1 MTIPVDSS
9 VRRQKKNKSSLVVI
23 FSIAGFLLS
32 SGLGVYFLLIES
44 KYFNSESLPGADFIP
59 QDALL
64 SFSLTTD
71 PSQWKKLRQFGTLA
85 AKKELD
91 KNLSRWVD
99 TLLNS
104 KGYDFHNDIQPW
116 VGNRI
121 TFVVLTSDKK
131 SVTLNKSIST
141 NGKSFQEPHLA
152 IILPIKNLV
161 KAQRVLSQKLK
172 ILPSLMSHE
181 NSSERIFTRTVKSP
195 SGSKLF
201 TAFIS
206 QKFLVVAN
214 NPSTIQQIINAYK
227 SKLTIAN
234 INGFAENFSK
244 VRHSNSFIQF
254 YFNIPASVKITDTV
268 TKSRLPTDVLTRL
281 QDNQGL
287 VGSISLK
294 STGIQLQGISWLNP
308 NSQRQ
313 LEVEHEGENMAKFLP
328 PETLI
333 MLSGSNLHD
342 LWLDYVSISEN
353 NPFAP
358 ISPEQIKTS
367 IKDYV
372 NLDLEQDILSWMV
385 EEFSVSMVPNI
396 PQEGKQ
402 ENFHTAILFI
412 VKVSDHRKAETFFTN
427 LDNTMRTQYQFQI
440 KRENINGNP
449 AVTWISPFG
458 NFTATHGW
466 LDHKTSFF
474 VLGNPI
480 TNRIIS
486 PSHHSLA
493 NSRVY
498 KNIVSPEPNLSSGQ
512 LFIDIERGL
521 RHFSLPNIFPNQ
533 NLLLDS
539 SRLLGITSRIQ
550 DSHSQYYRMFVELKK
565 NDGLRDL
572 IDNTNGQ

>member
-1 MTIPVDSS
+1 MKQDNKILPLTILGAVISI
-9 VRRQKKNKSSLVVI
+9 I
-23 FSIAGFLLS
+23 FSSITAYILVFSKKTVVNLPVGAEVIPKDTMMTLHISTDSTQWQKLEKFGTPKS
-32 SGLGVYFLLIES
+32 KTAFQKSLGQLRDRF
-44 KYFNSESLPGADFIP
+44 
-59 QDALL
+59 
-64 SFSLTTD
+64 LTTY
-71 PSQWKKLRQFGTLA
+71 
-85 AKKELD
+85 
-91 KNLSRWVD
+91 
-99 TLLNS
+99 
-104 KGYDFHNDIQPW
+104 GYNFQRDIQPW

-121 TFVVLTSDKK
+121 TFVVLTSHKK

-141 NGKSFQEPHLA
+141 NGKSFQEQHLA

-181 NSSERIFTRTVKSP
+181 NYSERIFTRTVKSP
-195 SGSKLF
+195 SGSRLF

-214 NPSTIQQIINAYK
+214 NLSTIQQIINAYK

-254 YFNIPASVKITDTV
+254 YFNIPASVKMTDTV
-268 TKSRLPTDVLTRL
+268 TKSRLPTHVLRRL

-294 STGIQLQGISWLNP
+294 STGIELQGISWLNP

-372 NLDLEQDILSWMV
+372 NLDLEQDILSWIA

-396 PQEGKQ
+396 RQEGKQ
-402 ENFHTAILFI
+402 ENFHTAILFM

-427 LDNTMRTQYQFQI
+427 LDNTMRSQYQFQI
-440 KRENINGNP
+440 KRENINGKP

-486 PSHHSLA
+486 PPHNSLA
-493 NSRVY
+493 NSQVY
-498 KNIVSPEPNLSSGQ
+498 KNIVSPELTPSTGE

-521 RHFSLPNIFPNQ
+521 RNFSLPNIFPNQ

-572 IDNTNGQ
+572 IDNTNGR